1 MAPWPGGATD
11 YIKNKVTTKRKTH
24 WLEQDPLIRTPPY
37 GPCRMQLY
45 SYRAWWGSWQF
56 GARREPANNGTLAC
70 WKDALSGSVRVESYK
85 HKKLCDKRNELTGEL
100 ASTAVVRGFQGVTI
114 TTKTAISKR
123 KLMKHLKRDQ
133 PGWGFGA
140 NWPVAVHALILTW
153 FLVTRIRREII
164 EKWLRDLGNS

>member
-1 MAPWPGGATD
+1 
-11 YIKNKVTTKRKTH
+11 
-24 WLEQDPLIRTPPY
+24 
-37 GPCRMQLY
+37 MQLY
-45 SYRAWWGSWQF
+45 SYRARGGSWQF
-56 GARREPANNGTLAC
+56 GARREPANNGTVAC

-114 TTKTAISKR
+114 TTKSAISKR

-140 NWPVAVHALILTW
+140 N
-153 FLVTRIRREII
+153 
-164 EKWLRDLGNS
+164 